1 MTRLSSGITWY
12 RFGMPALY
20 VIGTAVLFNATS
32 EIGVA
37 IPLLAVAAYMTWF
50 GWRLSE
56 VWLDGDVL
64 QVKGPGGSFR
74 VPLADVLLLDTGR
87 GGKSPRVFVLGLD
100 HPVGGI
106 SKVRFVPA
114 VSSFEQDFQARI
126 HAARAARK
134 A

>member
-1 MTRLSSGITWY
+1 VTRLSSGITWY

-37 IPLLAVAAYMTWF
+37 IPLLGVAAYMTWF

>member
-1 MTRLSSGITWY
+1 
-12 RFGMPALY
+12 MPALY
-20 VIGTAVLFNATS
+20 VIGTAVLVNATS
-32 EIGVA
+32 EIGLA
-37 IPLLAVAAYMTWF
+37 IPLLGVTAYITWF

-74 VPLADVLLLDTGR
+74 VPLAVVLLLDTGR
-87 GGKSPRVFVLGLD
+87 RGRSPRVFVLGLD

-114 VSSFEQDFQARI
+114 SSSFEQDFQARI
-126 HAARAARK
+126 HAARSARR

>member
-1 MTRLSSGITWY
+1 
-12 RFGMPALY
+12 MPGLY
-20 VIGTAVLFNATS
+20 VIGAAVLLNVS
-32 EIGVA
+32 QEIGPVLPFMLLGLVA
-37 IPLLAVAAYMTWF
+37 YITWF

-87 GGKSPRVFVLGLD
+87 RGRSPRVFVLGLD

-114 VSSFEQDFQARI
+114 RSSFEQDFQARI

>member
-37 IPLLAVAAYMTWF
+37 IPLLGVAAYMTWF

>member
-1 MTRLSSGITWY
+1 MLLGI
-12 RFGMPALY
+12 
-20 VIGTAVLFNATS
+20 
-32 EIGVA
+32 VA
-37 IPLLAVAAYMTWF
+37 YITWF

-87 GGKSPRVFVLGLD
+87 RGRSPRVFVLGLD

-114 VSSFEQDFQARI
+114 VSSFEQEFQARI
-126 HAARAARK
+126 HAARSARK